1 MDERHTST
9 PIVAIVGRPNVG
21 KSTLFNRLLERKQ
34 ALMSSTPGTT
44 QDINFGHCHWQGDI
58 ITVIDTAGLDL
69 TSDDATEEALKKQAE
84 LAMHKADII
93 YFLIDATSGVMPQDK
108 ALAKYLQKTDKRI
121 MLVANKADSPIKRRT
136 AISEDWGTLG
146 FGLPTLISAAN
157 GSGVGDLLEDTIH
170 FLKEKG
176 LSAKP
181 LPEIDVRVT
190 IIGKP
195 NSGKSTLLNALAGEP
210 RVIVSEIPYTTKE
223 PQDTLITYEHEEFGT
238 QNILLIDT
246 VGIRKR
252 AKVARGM
259 EKIGVTM
266 SIEKM
271 VAADVTFLI
280 VDAVEGIGAQE
291 RKLAGLIENKDV
303 GVVVVVNKW
312 DQSKEFALGTAEDYA
327 KEVARQIPFYSWS
340 PVTFISAKTG
350 RHVTRLLDFA
360 LRIAHERK
368 REIPQDTLDAFVEK
382 LKKKHH
388 AMFAKGTSRPKVYG
402 ITQIKTGPPHF
413 MVIVKDKDTLHQNF
427 LRFITNRIREE
438 FGFKGVP
445 IKVSGRELRK

>member
-9 PIVAIVGRPNVG
+9 PIVAIIGRPNVG

-34 ALMSSTPGTT
+34 ALMSPTPGTT
-44 QDINFGHCHWQGDI
+44 QDINFGHCHWQGDV

-69 TSDDATEEALKKQAE
+69 TSDDATDEAFKKQAVS
-84 LAMHKADII
+84 AMHKADII
-93 YFLIDATSGVMPQDK
+93 YFLIDATTGVMPQDK
-108 ALAKYLQKTDKRI
+108 ALAKHLQKSDARI
-121 MLVANKADSPIKRRT
+121 MLIANKADSPSKRYA

-146 FGLPTLISAAN
+146 FGMPTLISAAN
-157 GSGVGDLLEDTIH
+157 GSGVGDLLEETIRI
-170 FLKEKG
+170 LKEKG
-176 LSAKP
+176 LTSKP

-195 NSGKSTLLNALAGEP
+195 NSGKSTLLNALAGEE
-210 RVIVSEIPYTTKE
+210 RVIVSEIPHTTKE
-223 PQDTLITYEHEEFGT
+223 PQDTLITYEHEELGT

-252 AKVARGM
+252 AKVERGM
-259 EKIGVTM
+259 EKVGVSM
-266 SIEKM
+266 SIERM
-271 VAADVTFLI
+271 TEGDVTFLL

-303 GVVVVVNKW
+303 GVVIVVNKW
-312 DQSKEFALGTAEDYA
+312 DQSKEADLGGAEEYA
-327 KEVARQIPFYSWS
+327 KEVARQLPFYSWA

-360 LRIAHERK
+360 LRIANERK
-368 REIPQDTLDAFVEK
+368 REIPQETLDAFVEK

-388 AMFAKGTSRPKVYG
+388 AMFTKGANRPKVYG
-402 ITQIKTGPPHF
+402 ITQIRTGPPHF

-427 LRFITNRIREE
+427 LRFIMNRMREE
-438 FGFKGVP
+438 FGFEGVP
-445 IKVSGRELRK
+445 VKISGRELRK